1 MDKFLKRISIHF
13 SNLVTE
19 ESFDSCIEFLSID
32 RVVLDDLVARCR
44 YLYLREETSR
54 EEKKRESRF
63 GLRWNSSNA
72 VEVRFRSLRREQPL
86 LPKPFS
92 RFLPVVT
99 ESNKT
104 SLGKFLRRDV
114 TRKKEET
121 LWFFAPI
128 VHPSTFPTTLLLIN
142 KVYRFIYNTISS
154 KIFKIPNQFETLYP
168 FVNSTREGLYLTAE
182 HMFVLNVALPYHH
195 RYSSINRKQ
204 LFHSFRKWRL
214 GYAKVR
220 KGEPAT

>member
-1 MDKFLKRISIHF
+1 MVLCADSTPVHV
-13 SNLVTE
+13 SNH
-19 ESFDSCIEFLSID
+19 DSLRHLFPLLFLS
-32 RVVLDDLVARCR
+32 
-44 YLYLREETSR
+44 TH
-54 EEKKRESRF
+54 
-63 GLRWNSSNA
+63 
-72 VEVRFRSLRREQPL
+72 L
-86 LPKPFS
+86 L
-92 RFLPVVT
+92 
-99 ESNKT
+99 NH
-104 SLGKFLRRDV
+104 
-114 TRKKEET
+114 
-121 LWFFAPI
+121 I
-128 VHPSTFPTTLLLIN
+128 CLLIN

>member
-128 VHPSTFPTTLLLIN
+128 VHPSTFPTTILC
-142 KVYRFIYNTISS
+142 
-154 KIFKIPNQFETLYP
+154 
-168 FVNSTREGLYLTAE
+168 
-182 HMFVLNVALPYHH
+182 VAYSPY
-195 RYSSINRKQ
+195 YSSLHTFLIT
-204 LFHSFRKWRL
+204 FV
-214 GYAKVR
+214 Y
-220 KGEPAT
+220 